1 MASPSSYDAVIVGAG
16 PNGLAAAVEIA
27 RAGRSVLVLEATE
40 TVGGGSRSAELT
52 EPGFV
57 HDVCSAIHPL
67 GAASPFFR
75 RLPLDFEW
83 VHADVPLAHP
93 LDDGTAVVLSRSVG
107 DTAAGLGADATR
119 YVKLMGRL
127 VQHADD
133 IVEGLLSPLRV
144 PRHPLLVGRFGVL
157 SALSAASDGRRL
169 LRTDRARA
177 LIAGTAAHPM
187 IPLRSLPAHALWLLF
202 HLCAHTTGW
211 PMARGG
217 SQAIADA
224 LAAYLR
230 SLGGQIQCGRRLTA
244 MRELPPCRAVLFD
257 LTPRQVLE
265 ITGDELPAR
274 YRRRLGKFRYGP
286 GVFKIDYALAGP
298 IPWKSPDVGRAGT
311 VHLGG
316 TYEEIAHSENIVAQG
331 SHPERPWVIVAQQSL
346 FDSSRAPAGKHT
358 AWTYCHVPSG
368 STVDMTVAVED
379 QIERFAPGFRDV
391 VIARTVRTPADLE
404 RYNENYVGGDIA
416 GGLASVRQFFAR
428 PVARLNPY
436 TTPNPRIFFCS
447 SSTPPTAGVHGMC
460 GYWAA
465 KAALQRM
472 G

>member
-1 MASPSSYDAVIVGAG
+1 MAVPSSFDAVVVGAG
-16 PNGLAAAVEIA
+16 PNGLAAAIEIA
-27 RAGRSVLVLEATE
+27 RAGRSVLVLEAGD

-93 LDDGTAVVLSRSVG
+93 LDDGSAVVLSRSVG
-107 DTAAGLGADATR
+107 DTAANLGADATR

-133 IVEGLLSPLRV
+133 VVEGLLGPLRV
-144 PRHPLLVGRFGVL
+144 PRHPLTLARFGAL
-157 SALSAASDGRRL
+157 TALSTLSDARRL
-169 LRTDRARA
+169 LRGDRARA
-177 LIAGTAAHPM
+177 LVAGTAAHPM
-187 IPLRSLPAHALWLLF
+187 VPLRSLPAHGTWLLF
-202 HLCAHTTGW
+202 HVCAHTTGW

-230 SLGGQIQCGRRLTA
+230 SLGGQIECGRRVA
-244 MRELPPCRAVLFD
+244 GVRDLPACRAVLFD
-257 LTPRQVLE
+257 LTPSQVLD
-265 ITGDELPAR
+265 ITGDELPSA
-274 YRRRLGKFRYGP
+274 YRRRLEKFRHGP
-286 GVFKIDYALAGP
+286 GVFKIDYALDGP
-298 IPWKSPDVGRAGT
+298 IPWKASDAARAGT

-316 TYEEIAHSENIVAQG
+316 SYEEIAASEKAVARG
-331 SHPERPWVIVAQQSL
+331 THPERPWVIVAQQSL
-346 FDSSRAPAGKHT
+346 FDNSRAPAGKQA

-368 STVDMTVAVED
+368 STVDMTDAIER
-379 QIERFAPGFRDV
+379 QIERFAPGFRDLV
-391 VIARTVRTPADLE
+391 VTRRLSTPADLE
-404 RYNENYVGGDIA
+404 AYNENYIGGDIA
-416 GGLASVRQFFAR
+416 GGLSSLRQFFTR
-428 PVARLNPY
+428 PVVRLNPY
-436 TTPNPRIFFCS
+436 TTPNPRIFLCS
-447 SSTPPTAGVHGMC
+447 SSTPPGAGVHGMC